1 MIELGK
7 QYKTRDGRE
16 VRIYAVDGGG
26 RFPVHGSVKFSG
38 TAWTPNEWTETGS
51 HLGDPEFRISDLDLI
66 EVKPGIQREVW
77 VNVCRNEVNDEWYF
91 SRQTADEQ
99 SLSSRIACVKVVI
112 DCEEGEGL

>member
-26 RFPVHGSVKFSG
+26 QFPVHGAVKFSG
-38 TAWTPNEWTETGS
+38 TAWTPNEWSETGS

-66 EVKPGIQREVW
+66 EVTPRIQREVW
-77 VNVCRNEVNDEWYF
+77 LNVYNGRLCTGYPSKEESDR
-91 SRQTADEQ
+91 A
-99 SLSSRIACVKVVI
+99 SSYDRIACVKVVI
-112 DCEEGEGL
+112 DVEEGEGL